1 VNLTI
6 NVLRTNSE
14 QMVTVGAILDGAEPL
29 IGREAV
35 QAILQS
41 WTDGPS
47 KSWEI
52 DQNADGYP
60 RLTVTKDGI
69 EHSATADDQGF
80 WPVETLF
87 FLTRSGIQ
95 YAEAIGDPSPV
106 AQARIQELLT
116 ERGMDMPE
124 ARVTV
129 TKIVGTLI
137 AEGLM

>member
-1 VNLTI
+1 MNLTI

-14 QMVTVGAILDGAEPL
+14 QIVVVGAILDGAEPM
-29 IGREAV
+29 IGE
-35 QAILQS
+35 QAIGAVLQA

-52 DQNADGYP
+52 DQNEDGYP
-60 RLTVTKDGI
+60 RVTVTKDGI
-69 EHSATADDQGF
+69 EHSATADDRGF
-80 WPVETLF
+80 WPVETLT

-95 YAEAIGDPSPV
+95 YAEGIGEPSPL
-106 AQARIQELLT
+106 AQARIQELLA

-129 TKIVGTLI
+129 TAIVGTLI